1 MTARGNIEE
10 VKLLI
15 LKGHHGEA
23 LEQIKKLEQ
32 TSHSANDR
40 VLYQLVKS
48 VIFNK
53 LGEIE
58 KGLKLAD
65 EVFKVCLDSE
75 KLLHATDAIIVKVEV
90 TWRLGKLD
98 EGLKL
103 IKEGEKLLEETQVR
117 EIDQLTE
124 RKGSLMRHEG
134 IIHLYKGNLTRA
146 NESLERALEIFEGLN
161 DSENIAATLGN
172 LGNVHHNMGNLDKAQ
187 KYHQQ
192 SLTIREKIGNK
203 QAIAASLN
211 NIGNALRDKGN
222 LNSALDYYL
231 KSLSILREIGNAFM
245 TSYLLNNTGVLFHD
259 KGDLNKALEYL
270 KESLVLRE
278 EIGNEQIIARTL
290 NNLGSAYRD
299 MENYE
304 TALSMHR
311 RALRIN
317 ESIGNNIETA
327 ETLFD
332 LANVSLDK
340 QDFDLARKYHKQLQ
354 GISDRE
360 DHWVIRQRSNIVE
373 ALLLR
378 EEKRIR
384 KRFKATEILEE
395 VIEEGISREA
405 YHELTVIAM
414 INLCDLLLYEV
425 KVLGEEGV
433 MGEIQ
438 ELSGKIHD
446 IAKKQASHSLLVES
460 YLLKSKLALLEL
472 DTDQAQELLVQARLL
487 AIERGL
493 DRLARTIAGEEE
505 VLLSN
510 LSKWKEISTRK
521 PRMQEIIDLTRIDDL
536 INRMIHKKVQR
547 DEEEMRDYAM
557 AVSKLWT
564 QMEEK

>member
-1 MTARGNIEE
+1 MTARESIEE
-10 VKLLI
+10 VRSLI
-15 LKGHHGEA
+15 IKGHHKKA
-23 LEQIKKLEQ
+23 LEQIEKLER
-32 TSHSANDR
+32 TSHSVTDR
-40 VLYQLVKS
+40 ITCQLVKS
-48 VIFNK
+48 IIYNK

-65 EVFKVCLDSE
+65 EVFKECLNSGE
-75 KLLHATDAIIVKVEV
+75 LLAAIDAIIVRVEA

-98 EGLKL
+98 EGLKF
-103 IKEGEKLLEETQVR
+103 IGEGEKLLERTR
-117 EIDQLTE
+117 AKNFDQLAG
-124 RKGSLMRHEG
+124 RKGSLMRHQG
-134 IIHLYKGNLTRA
+134 ITLLYKGDLKRA
-146 NESLERALEIFEGLN
+146 SELLEQALEIFEGLN
-161 DSENIAATLGN
+161 DHENIAATLSN
-172 LGNVHHNMGNLDKAQ
+172 LGNVHHKNGDLENARKS
-187 KYHQQ
+187 HQR
-192 SLTIREKIGNK
+192 SLEIREKIGNK

-211 NIGNALRDKGN
+211 NIGNALRDKGDIN
-222 LNSALDYYL
+222 EALDYYL
-231 KSLSILREIGNAFM
+231 RSLALFKEIGNGFM
-245 TSYLLNNTGVLFHD
+245 TSYVLNNTGVLYHD
-259 KGDLNKALEYL
+259 RGDLDKALEYL
-270 KESLVLRE
+270 KKSLVLRE
-278 EIGNEQIIARTL
+278 EIGNDQIIARTL
-290 NNLGSAYRD
+290 NNLGSVYRD

-317 ESIGNNIETA
+317 EGIENNIETS

-332 LANVSLDK
+332 IINVALDK
-340 QDFDLARKYHKQLQ
+340 KDINLAKDYHEYLKQ
-354 GISDRE
+354 ISNSE
-360 DHWVIRQRSNIVE
+360 DHWVIRQRSNIIE

-384 KRFKATEILEE
+384 KRFKATEIFEE

-425 KVLGEEGV
+425 KILGEEGV

-438 ELSGKIHD
+438 ELTAMITG

-510 LSKWKEISTRK
+510 LSKWKEISDRK

-547 DEEEMRDYAM
+547 DEEEMKDYAL
-557 AVSKLWT
+557 AVSKLWS